1 MSTEVQPV
9 KYVREITLAILQT
22 YIKNKIDIEIIQ
34 GIMINFDDR
43 HFRKGD
49 YHRRQ
54 SNRNDLED
62 SWAACTK
69 AYIFPNSNSDSKHL
83 VGQKGSRI
91 KELTEC
97 LNQEF
102 PELRPW
108 YFDVIRNPLFPPGD
122 FQSLEESKGKI
133 ESMVNGTHE
142 MSQHYAEK
150 FDEKKLSELM
160 GVWSD
165 ELERLNQEL
174 DELHLKE
181 KNFFADFR
189 EIRMELL

>member
-1 MSTEVQPV
+1 MCTEVQPV
-9 KYVREITLAILQT
+9 KYVREITLVILQT

-69 AYIFPNSNSDSKHL
+69 AYIFPNSNLDSKHL

-108 YFDVIRNPLFPPGD
+108 YFDVIRNPLFPPED
-122 FQSLEESKGKI
+122 FQSLEESKGKV
-133 ESMVNGTHE
+133 ESALNGTLE
-142 MSQHYAEK
+142 AAQLLAEK
-150 FDEKKLSELM
+150 MSEEEYSETKK
-160 GVWSD
+160 VWSD

>member
-54 SNRNDLED
+54 SNRNDLEY
-62 SWAACTK
+62 SCAACTK
-69 AYIFPNSNSDSKHL
+69 AYIFPNSHFDSNHP

-91 KELTEC
+91 KELT
-97 LNQEF
+97 
-102 PELRPW
+102 
-108 YFDVIRNPLFPPGD
+108 
-122 FQSLEESKGKI
+122 
-133 ESMVNGTHE
+133 
-142 MSQHYAEK
+142 
-150 FDEKKLSELM
+150 
-160 GVWSD
+160 
-165 ELERLNQEL
+165 
-174 DELHLKE
+174 
-181 KNFFADFR
+181 
-189 EIRMELL
+189 